1 MQLVVLALVIG
12 IFLAEDL
19 GPRAQLDAPTAL
31 LLVILPK
38 LALAVVYWV
47 MTRLTLRSLGRPR
60 AYSAMRWLDTTSLI
74 YRIVT
79 IKLYTI
85 DLLILGLLDQT
96 RRWLGGNLVLVDELL
111 VMLPSLLLLV
121 WHWWAYYPID
131 RRLRDASLIGRLDA
145 GLPIHVPM
153 TRAQYL
159 LNQLRHQVALILL
172 PLLLILTW
180 YELVQGGFAF
190 TGLTDQAQAALLL
203 AGAFAV
209 FLMTPL
215 IIRYVWDTARLP
227 DGEMRDRLLA
237 MCRQHRIGVRELL
250 LWRTFGGAINAAV
263 MGVVAPVRYILLSDA
278 LLEMV
283 PTRQIE
289 AVMAHEVAHVR
300 KHHLFWLLVAAGASL
315 HALMLFW
322 ALALNMVGVPD
333 EPTQIVVLR
342 AGLSL
347 GALGDVIADPQT
359 RVATVSVL
367 AMVSWF
373 FVFGFISRRFER
385 QADTFAVQH
394 ASQQLDQPM
403 IDDGGRSLVDSA
415 AVATMTAALQQ
426 VADLNHIPV
435 ARRSWRHGSIA
446 YRQAYL
452 RTLVGQPVDAL
463 SIDRQVRWI
472 KLLSALLVA
481 GILTLFALYPQA
493 MSQLL

>member
-237 MCRQHRIGVRELL
+237 M
-250 LWRTFGGAINAAV
+250 
-263 MGVVAPVRYILLSDA
+263 
-278 LLEMV
+278 
-283 PTRQIE
+283 
-289 AVMAHEVAHVR
+289 
-300 KHHLFWLLVAAGASL
+300 
-315 HALMLFW
+315 
-322 ALALNMVGVPD
+322 
-333 EPTQIVVLR
+333 
-342 AGLSL
+342 
-347 GALGDVIADPQT
+347 
-359 RVATVSVL
+359 
-367 AMVSWF
+367 
-373 FVFGFISRRFER
+373 
-385 QADTFAVQH
+385 
-394 ASQQLDQPM
+394 
-403 IDDGGRSLVDSA
+403 
-415 AVATMTAALQQ
+415 
-426 VADLNHIPV
+426 
-435 ARRSWRHGSIA
+435 
-446 YRQAYL
+446 
-452 RTLVGQPVDAL
+452 
-463 SIDRQVRWI
+463 
-472 KLLSALLVA
+472 
-481 GILTLFALYPQA
+481 
-493 MSQLL
+493 